1 LLDFPLSFNLFH
13 QQLKRDSSFRQRFL
27 LEFAESLPAGEVSA
41 PVARLTDLYLVARFG
56 NHGASSAADTDD
68 RWEIPLAD
76 RNADAQRFVAL
87 LATI

>member
-1 LLDFPLSFNLFH
+1 VEVSG
-13 QQLKRDSSFRQRFL
+13 QVCG

-56 NHGASSAADTDD
+56 NHGASSAAATDD
-68 RWEIPLAD
+68 RWKIPLAD

-87 LATI
+87 LATVQAARRARPASRG